1 MIDYVLMHKSRYIA
15 SFGLNEESGEVEA
28 FYIMEK
34 ECQHL
39 PLPLKRILRFPKA
52 YVENG
57 HMTIKRCLYKVNEDG
72 MELLWLWLRDRAI
85 PYSRENRY
93 KYIRKDCDSIAY
105 MLDNYA
111 YSLTDCYWIRRLRDR
126 HINYEKLRKKFSSKF
141 DAISIVNTNSKQYS
155 SVNCTL
161 GGVLEKFWFID
172 EKDKRLSIAKLAN
185 NNSSIL
191 IIREVIASKI
201 YEKQMY
207 SNFCKYSYIRNK
219 ERSIVGCKCKAFTN
233 EHNEL
238 ITAYDLLE
246 EFNETQFE
254 NTIENII
261 KRAVA
266 YGANKA
272 QLELQLD
279 IQTLVD
285 YLITNRDRHLN
296 NIGFLRNPDTLRI
309 KCIAPIFDSGS
320 SFHMEGERPESV
332 LNTTINGMYN
342 TELECLK
349 HVRNLNTLNLSM
361 LPDNRW
367 IKAELE
373 KADTLSR
380 YRLDNLFNLYKQK
393 KEYLKQLQKGQQ
405 AL

>member
-1 MIDYVLMHKSRYIA
+1 MIDYVLMHKSRYVA

-39 PLPLKRILRFPKA
+39 PLPLKRILTFGNA
-52 YVENG
+52 YVENKING
-57 HMTIKRCLYKVNEDG
+57 RYIVNEEG
-72 MELLWLWLRDRAI
+72 RELLWVWLRDRAI
-85 PYSRENRY
+85 PYSRANRY
-93 KYIRKDCDSIAY
+93 KYIRKECDSVAY

-111 YSLTDCYWIRRLRDR
+111 YSLTDCYWIHREIDNN
-126 HINYEKLRKKFSSKF
+126 ITYGKLRKRFSNKF
-141 DAISIVNTNSKQYS
+141 DEITIVNTNGRDYS

-161 GGVLEKFWFID
+161 GGMLEKFWFID
-172 EKDKRLSIAKLAN
+172 EKDKRLRLAKLAS

-219 ERSIVGCKCKAFTN
+219 ERSIVGCKCKAFTS

-246 EFNETQFE
+246 EFNETQCA

-266 YGANKA
+266 YGANRA
-272 QLELQLD
+272 QVTLQLD

-296 NIGFLRNPDTLRI
+296 NIGFLRDPDTLHI

-332 LNTTINGMYN
+332 LNTTVNGVYN
-342 TELECLK
+342 TELECLR
-349 HVRNLNTLNLSM
+349 HVRNLNAINLSL

-367 IKAELE
+367 VKAELE
-373 KADTLSR
+373 KAYTLT
-380 YRLDNLFNLYKQK
+380 LDRKDFMFNLYKQK